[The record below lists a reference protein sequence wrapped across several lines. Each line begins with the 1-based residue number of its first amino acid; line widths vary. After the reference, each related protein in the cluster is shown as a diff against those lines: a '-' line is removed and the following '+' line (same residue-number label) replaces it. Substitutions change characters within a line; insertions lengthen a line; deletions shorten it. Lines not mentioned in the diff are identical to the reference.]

1 MDEAEVI
8 ALLKESNRQQRNW
21 LIVVLVGAVVL
32 AVVLIAVV
40 PGVGTGAPL
49 ALAGVGVLLGVLITA
64 PQRRLLARLGLTRE
78 QAIELLRRPDTPA
91 SS

>member
-1 MDEAEVI
+1 MDETEVI

-21 LIVVLVGAVVL
+21 LIVVLVGAVLL
-32 AVVLIAVV
+32 AVILIAVV
-40 PGVGTGAPL
+40 PGAGTGL
-49 ALAGVGVLLGVLITA
+49 TMGLTGLGVLLGVLITA